1 MIGIGAPIAIPVVRH
16 PGWLQSDRTLAPA
29 RFGGPPRIG
38 SAPSDPGSK
47 HRLVEYRVRPA
58 RITDVDRLVAL
69 SGDRMGHRVP
79 GQLDAADVLRQLV
92 FLPHA
97 SVIVAEQRREI
108 AGGAV
113 LAIRP
118 SVRAGGYVGTID
130 LLVTD
135 PDSDVDA
142 VTDLLIEEAVRSAAN
157 KGCASVEVPQPE
169 DPAERARWERLGF
182 SPQDQRLGRP
192 VALRGDA
199 GQGRG

>member
-1 MIGIGAPIAIPVVRH
+1 
-16 PGWLQSDRTLAPA
+16 
-29 RFGGPPRIG
+29 
-38 SAPSDPGSK
+38 
-47 HRLVEYRVRPA
+47 
-58 RITDVDRLVAL
+58 
-69 SGDRMGHRVP
+69 MGHRVP